1 MSKSEHTLLGEICF
15 NRALLFCMIGSIAAN
30 NSDSTLSKITVV
42 VAAIAM
48 VACFFRCYQESRR
61 AKEKSAKLY

>member
-1 MSKSEHTLLGEICF
+1 MIKSEHTILGEICF

-30 NSDSTLSKITVV
+30 NSDSALSKITVA

-48 VACFFRCYQESRR
+48 AACFFRCYQEFRR